1 MLSLKNRLKKQKDFE
16 NVFKN
21 GRGFKEG
28 SLYLKIDKNNLQS
41 SRFGFVVSKKF
52 SKKAINRNRI
62 KRILREVVKERIDAV
77 KKGMDIVI
85 VVSPEIKADFQELK
99 EITNKLFKKS
109 GLI

>member
-41 SRFGFVVSKKF
+41 SRGFVVSKKF